1 MRRVVF
7 IEAMLSPS
15 HVIGHLLPNDAAGE
29 GNEGPT
35 VVSVSLPCVERT
47 VKMTTSPSVCDDY
60 HVVRETTPGTA
71 VVWRIQLALTVT
83 QATDTAGAGMV
94 PPRCCN

>member
-1 MRRVVF
+1 
-7 IEAMLSPS
+7 MLSSS
-15 HVIGHLLPNDAAGE
+15 HVIRHLLPSDAGGE
-29 GNEGPT
+29 GNEGHT
-35 VVSVSLPCVERT
+35 VVSVSLSCVETT

-60 HVVRETTPGTA
+60 HVVRETTPGTE

-83 QATDTAGAGMV
+83 QATDTAGAGMA